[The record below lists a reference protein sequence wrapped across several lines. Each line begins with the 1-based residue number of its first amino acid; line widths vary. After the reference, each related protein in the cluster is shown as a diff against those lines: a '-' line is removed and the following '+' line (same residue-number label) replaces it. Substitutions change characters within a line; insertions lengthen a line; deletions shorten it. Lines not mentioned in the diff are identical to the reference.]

1 MIDIND
7 FRSWYTVVL
16 FAVFI
21 GIVWWAYSGKTK
33 RRFNEASQLPFNEV
47 EKPPIEPLKH
57 NSKGD
62 HNE

>member
-1 MIDIND
+1 MDLNEI
-7 FRSWYTVVL
+7 RSWYTVVL

-21 GIVWWAYSGKTK
+21 GIVLWAWSGKSK

-47 EKPPIEPLKH
+47 EHPLGTTEEHK
-57 NSKGD
+57 KGD